1 MEPFVGSPKITV
13 ILSYIFLNCSG
24 RFLNQF
30 ADREG
35 SARFLFINKNVFF
48 ISGRLRRLNRLAFGQ
63 KKRDPFRSLFHFQ
76 RKLRDSNS
84 WYGCPYVSLANW
96 WFQPLTQTSLLS
108 LLRVQ
113 IQEGIFNYQNQSCT
127 LVTIISQ
134 GTASEN

>member
-63 KKRDPFRSLFHFQ
+63 KKETRLGLFFTFSGSYES
-76 RKLRDSNS
+76 RTK
-84 WYGCPYVSLANW
+84 
-96 WFQPLTQTSLLS
+96 
-108 LLRVQ
+108 
-113 IQEGIFNYQNQSCT
+113 
-127 LVTIISQ
+127 
-134 GTASEN
+134 